1 MQVARQARS
10 VRKLRIDAS
19 TRYCYCSAVGLVLAQ
34 VASLATL
41 RGRRHVHR
49 AVIARVKGRQRYWSL
64 GTAGAACSLTLTRTL
79 SKTFARWLALPRV
92 GSRYLTDRETSV
104 VARSS
109 NSRPVEM
116 RSNKERVRHPLIRG
130 IASVFVWTLAI
141 GLLIVGVS
149 KEPSRRQ
156 SMTRSNQSSDFVSP
170 TMRAALQAGFFGSA
184 MLVLYALT
192 QDWWRG
198 SAIAFAVGTLASLG
212 AGAIGGG
219 AGFLFALPRFGS
231 TAAMQEF
238 DEETRQS
245 IKNDTASAV
254 FTPSDNLVQISDW
267 LTKLLIGAGL
277 VQLGNIGRTL
287 GPGPR
292 RSLGMSGW
300 WGRAGWYGAG
310 MEQARASG
318 IMGFSQPH
326 DHGGARACRPIIL
339 DPVRPDRTG
348 PR

>member
-1 MQVARQARS
+1 
-10 VRKLRIDAS
+10 
-19 TRYCYCSAVGLVLAQ
+19 
-34 VASLATL
+34 
-41 RGRRHVHR
+41 
-49 AVIARVKGRQRYWSL
+49 
-64 GTAGAACSLTLTRTL
+64 
-79 SKTFARWLALPRV
+79 
-92 GSRYLTDRETSV
+92 
-104 VARSS
+104 
-109 NSRPVEM
+109 
-116 RSNKERVRHPLIRG
+116 
-130 IASVFVWTLAI
+130 
-141 GLLIVGVS
+141 
-149 KEPSRRQ
+149 
-156 SMTRSNQSSDFVSP
+156 MTRSNQSSDFVNP

-245 IKNDTASAV
+245 VKDDTVSAV

-287 GPGPR
+287 GQLIGQIAGGLTDTSSDTAPASARVIAGSILVYYALLSFLFFYGNISLSYR
-292 RSLGMSGW
+292 RLLQQ
-300 WGRAGWYGAG
+300 WG
-310 MEQARASG
+310 
-318 IMGFSQPH
+318 
-326 DHGGARACRPIIL
+326 
-339 DPVRPDRTG
+339 
-348 PR
+348 